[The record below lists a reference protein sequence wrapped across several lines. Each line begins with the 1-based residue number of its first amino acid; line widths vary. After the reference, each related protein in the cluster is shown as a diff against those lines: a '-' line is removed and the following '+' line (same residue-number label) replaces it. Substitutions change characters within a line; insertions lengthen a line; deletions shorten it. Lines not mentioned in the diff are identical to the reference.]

1 MSTYMYGVEGVTD
14 HATDEVQKE
23 PHELVTDPVGA
34 NTEGFPGVLHHTL
47 VLTSYA
53 DHVTARVWAWE
64 EHTKLKL
71 ASHERKV
78 DKFGRLAHEIEGIVA
93 SIGLTFEIRK

>member
-1 MSTYMYGVEGVTD
+1 MYGVEGVTD

-64 EHTKLKL
+64 VVIYLIITYLNKYL
-71 ASHERKV
+71 S
-78 DKFGRLAHEIEGIVA
+78 F
-93 SIGLTFEIRK
+93 